1 MAVLHQVDQRGEH
14 LWLDGNRFGT
24 AVKLAPLG
32 IKGVIGK
39 AKLHVV
45 APVGLR
51 GPRPTGIIKP
61 ISRTNQAPGK
71 VFPSRSRYPPYFSIA
86 ILVIATEH
94 RKVLWASSSKPTK
107 TTHTDKGPT
116 ALQIGR

>member
-1 MAVLHQVDQRGEH
+1 MAVLHQVDQQVEH

-32 IKGVIGK
+32 IEGVIGK

-51 GPRPTGIIKP
+51 GRPYRDNQAHLKDKSSSWQSLSLALP
-61 ISRTNQAPGK
+61 ISSLLLDRDPRDRNGTQESLMG
-71 VFPSRSRYPPYFSIA
+71 
-86 ILVIATEH
+86 
-94 RKVLWASSSKPTK
+94 
-107 TTHTDKGPT
+107 
-116 ALQIGR
+116 